1 MNSSFE
7 KNQESNYLVWSLIT
21 HYWTFSKASHEKPEA
36 AIKSS
41 SNAIDL
47 FVLLVELLCFYDV
60 LLSWGMQVC
69 AARECE
75 LPFPTLGLPSGW
87 AVVASQSIP

>member
-21 HYWTFSKASHEKPEA
+21 HYWTFSKTSHGKPEA

-41 SNAIDL
+41 SNVIDL
-47 FVLLVELLCFYDV
+47 FVLIVELLCFYDV
-60 LLSWGMQVC
+60 LLSWRRQVC

-75 LPFPTLGLPSGW
+75 RLFPMLALPSGW
-87 AVVASQSIP
+87 GVASQSIP